1 MIINLVKLTILRL
14 LMDDSIEQRIRN
26 VMSAVFQI
34 SANEINEDSSS
45 DTITSWD
52 SLKHFNMVMALEE
65 EFNIEFGSEEIADLL
80 DFRRIK
86 FALLKELGTG
96 K

>member
-1 MIINLVKLTILRL
+1 
-14 LMDDSIEQRIRN
+14 MDDNIEQKIRN

-34 SANEINEDSSS
+34 SAKEINEDSSS

-52 SLKHFNMVMALEE
+52 SLKHFSMVMALEE
-65 EFNIEFGSEEIADLL
+65 GFNIEFSSEEIVGLL
-80 DFRRIK
+80 DFKRIK
-86 FALLKELGTG
+86 LILLKKLDTG

>member
-1 MIINLVKLTILRL
+1 MIISLVKLTILRL

-34 SANEINEDSSS
+34 SADEINEDSSS

-65 EFNIEFGSEEIADLL
+65 EFNIEFGSEEIVDLL
-80 DFRRIK
+80 DFKRIK
-86 FALLKELGTG
+86 LIVLKKQGIR

>member
-1 MIINLVKLTILRL
+1 MIISLAKLTILRL

-34 SANEINEDSSS
+34 SADEINEDSSS

-52 SLKHFNMVMALEE
+52 SLKHFNMIMALEE
-65 EFNIEFGSEEIADLL
+65 EFDIEFGSEEIVDLL
-80 DFRRIK
+80 DFKRIK
-86 FALLKELGTG
+86 LIVLKKQGIR

>member
-1 MIINLVKLTILRL
+1 MEDN
-14 LMDDSIEQRIRN
+14 IEQRIRN

-34 SANEINEDSSS
+34 SADETNEDSSS

-52 SLKHFNMVMALEE
+52 SLKHFNMIMALEE
-65 EFNIEFGSEEIADLL
+65 EFDIEFGSEEIVDLL
-80 DFRRIK
+80 DFKRIK
-86 FALLKELGTG
+86 LIVLKKQGIR

>member
-45 DTITSWD
+45 DTITPWD

-65 EFNIEFGSEEIADLL
+65 EFNIEFGSEEIAGLL

-86 FALLKELGTG
+86 LVLLKNLDTG

>member
-1 MIINLVKLTILRL
+1 MN
-14 LMDDSIEQRIRN
+14 DSIEQRIRN

-34 SANEINEDSSS
+34 SADETNEDSSS

-52 SLKHFNMVMALEE
+52 SLKHFNMIMALEE
-65 EFNIEFGSEEIADLL
+65 EFDIEFGSEEIVDLL
-80 DFRRIK
+80 DFKRIK
-86 FALLKELGTG
+86 LIVLKKQGIR